1 MLALLGDLRHIGSGS
16 VEVLTNLMKSAK
28 NPRRIAKAW
37 LSARYGDRLTVS
49 DLKKLFSGFSRS
61 AWRQSRHTKYLFGRS
76 RSSYELMTDKFGN
89 VQIHLSS
96 QIAVQPK
103 DYNGLMSSVRKAY
116 EWDYYPSLANVWDMI
131 PLSFVVDWFVD
142 VSSIFED
149 LDRLVQARYYSV
161 TCVLDSVKAIGASSS
176 LRGVDLSY
184 YDRSTG
190 KQLSLGMSSVQLGLP
205 SAINTVDG
213 ISLFLM

>member
-1 MLALLGDLRHIGSGS
+1 MLALLGDLRKVGSGS
-16 VEVLTNLMKSAK
+16 VEVLTSLMESAK
-28 NPRRIAKAW
+28 NPRKLAKAW
-37 LSARYGDRLTVS
+37 LSARYGDRLTYS
-49 DLKKLFSGFSRS
+49 DLKSLFAGFNRS
-61 AWRQSRHTKYLFGRS
+61 AWKSSRHAKFLLGRS
-76 RSSYELMTDKFGN
+76 RKSYELLTDSNGA
-89 VQIHLSS
+89 VSIRLST
-96 QIAVQPK
+96 QIAVQPN
-103 DYNGLMSSVRKAY
+103 DYNALMTQIRHAY

-131 PLSFVVDWFVD
+131 PLSFVVDWFID

-161 TCVLDSVKAIGASSS
+161 TCLLESVKAIGASNS

-205 SAINTVDG
+205 SAVNIVDG